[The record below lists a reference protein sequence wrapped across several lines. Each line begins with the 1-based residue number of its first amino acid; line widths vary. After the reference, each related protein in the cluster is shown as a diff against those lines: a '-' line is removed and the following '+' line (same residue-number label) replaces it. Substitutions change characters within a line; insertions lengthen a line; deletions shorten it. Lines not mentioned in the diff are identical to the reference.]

1 MELIINQK
9 NEQFISVKT
18 NNCDCELSSNINSNS
33 EYTIESNKELSEELL
48 IENDNLSISSDNS
61 LLDDNNFNL
70 NNSDD
75 NSINNFNNKLNE
87 KDDDSNSIINEFKS
101 FFTGGNQ
108 LIINEPS
115 TSSNEKI
122 TKNLEEDFI
131 KVFNKEDSNTKSK
144 GENTEEIINKIQN
157 EKDKIKLLKLICKLM
172 EKKIFDE
179 SIIGWD
185 FYKKVYKI
193 NTDKLKEKLI
203 EINEKKL
210 FNKKIIIGYII
221 KNYSIKWKDTFLYK
235 NKLKEKEIE
244 KKNQFIKTCH
254 RNLENK
260 DKFKKRI
267 GDQIIRVFK
276 KNFLNNNNNIDNVI
290 FYVKITDL
298 KYNIN

>member
-1 MELIINQK
+1 
-9 NEQFISVKT
+9 
-18 NNCDCELSSNINSNS
+18 
-33 EYTIESNKELSEELL
+33 LL

-235 NKLKEKEIE
+235 NKLKQKEIE